1 MLRSAGVVGAWR
13 GIYGRSRLREMI
25 LGGMTQDVLE
35 NVTMPVLMA
44 H

>member
-1 MLRSAGVVGAWR
+1 MPSTIGAGLIVMGAH
-13 GIYGRSRLREMI
+13 GHPRLREVI

-35 NVTMPVLMA
+35 NMTVPVLMA